1 MTTEKAIDLPQD
13 ARSKSREELESLDRD
28 FGVNTEVEGL
38 DDDPIL
44 PHRKRMLF
52 LACACIL
59 GKPSCQSELGH
70 CCCRLT
76 GTLK

>member
-1 MTTEKAIDLPQD
+1 MTQEKAIDLPEN
-13 ARSKSREELESLDRD
+13 ARVTSREELENLDRD
-28 FGVNTEVEGL
+28 FGVKAEVEGL

-59 GKPSCQSELGH
+59 GEP
-70 CCCRLT
+70 CCRFVRSNFCRLT
-76 GTLK
+76 WTVK